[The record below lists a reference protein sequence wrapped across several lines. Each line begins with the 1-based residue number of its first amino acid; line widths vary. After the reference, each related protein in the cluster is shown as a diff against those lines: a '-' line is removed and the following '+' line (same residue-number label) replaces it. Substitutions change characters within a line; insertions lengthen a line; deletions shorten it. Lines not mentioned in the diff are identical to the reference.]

1 MLPGPALRILGA
13 VQEPSHTPHAP
24 PAPQEVV
31 MSVSEAPQPAVLGEF
46 RYRRPGGRIGDIVV
60 DLGFCS
66 RDLVEECV
74 EQAIAAGEQLGRVLV
89 MRRAITPDQLAV
101 AIAHRFGLDHKTLS
115 EIDVDFNAA
124 ALLPGAEARR
134 LGVVPY
140 ALSDGGQVL
149 MVAIANPDNFPAL
162 DDVSMFTNRRLRPV
176 VVSEIDLDVLLRR
189 ISVLDEEGIVEEEE
203 DEEIIVRESAD
214 DAPTI
219 RLVRS
224 IIAQAVDRGAS
235 DIHFDPLDDGTLVV
249 RYRIDGVMSEAA
261 RVPRSQSGA
270 IISRI
275 KIMGDLDISER
286 RLPQDGRIGF
296 DLEHRHVDIRVA
308 VMPLVKGESA
318 VLRILDSSHA
328 ALTLDELGMSP
339 RDLGRLEGPLG
350 LSHGGILATGPT
362 GAGKTTTLYAIIDL
376 VRTPE
381 KTLMTIEDPVEYRLD
396 GVNQIQVSERVGL
409 SYGTG
414 LRAILRADPDV
425 IMVGEMRD
433 RESAH
438 MAIDAALTG
447 HLVLSTLHTND
458 APSAP
463 LRLIDMGM
471 EPYLVAAA
479 INCVIAQRL
488 ARKLCESCRRPMAV
502 PGEHV
507 DQPGIASVE
516 IFEATG
522 CPRCRGTGYDGRIGI
537 YEIMGI
543 TDEIRHLIVTRAPAH
558 EVRQVAVAQGMTL
571 LRSDGMAKVRSGR
584 TTLAEIG
591 RVLG

>member
-1 MLPGPALRILGA
+1 M
-13 VQEPSHTPHAP
+13 STPDP
-24 PAPQEVV
+24 VT
-31 MSVSEAPQPAVLGEF
+31 AVLGEF

-66 RDLVEECV
+66 RELVEECV
-74 EQAIAAGEQLGRVLV
+74 DFAINSGEQLGRVLV
-89 MRRAITPDQLAV
+89 ARRAVTPDQLAV
-101 AIAHRFGLDHKTLS
+101 AIAKRFGVEHRSLA
-115 EIDVDFNAA
+115 EIQVDPGAV
-124 ALLPGAEARR
+124 ALLPIAEARR
-134 LGVVPY
+134 LGVVPI
-140 ALSDGGQVL
+140 AFLEEGEGL
-149 MVAIANPDNFPAL
+149 LIAMANPDNFLAL
-162 DDVSMFTNRRLRPV
+162 DDVSMFTNRRITPI
-176 VVSEIDLDVLLRR
+176 VVSELDLDVLMRR
-189 ISVLDEEGIVEEEE
+189 ITVLDDESLE
-203 DEEIIVRESAD
+203 DDGQIEEIVVRESAE

-235 DIHFDPLDDGTLVV
+235 DVHFDPFDDGSLAV
-249 RYRIDGVMSEAA
+249 RYRIDGVMSDAA
-261 RVPRSQSGA
+261 RVPRSQAGA
-270 IISRI
+270 VVSRI
-275 KIMGDLDISER
+275 KIMGELDISER

-318 VLRILDSSHA
+318 VLRILDSSQA
-328 ALTLDELGMSP
+328 ALTLDQLGMSAH
-339 RDLGRLEGPLG
+339 DMQRLEQPLRQ
-350 LSHGGILATGPT
+350 SHGGILATGPT

-409 SYGTG
+409 SFGAG

-458 APSAP
+458 APGAP
-463 LRLIDMGM
+463 LRLVDMGM
-471 EPYLVAAA
+471 EPYLVASA

-488 ARKLCESCRRPMAV
+488 ARKLCQSCRKPMTV

-507 DQPGIASVE
+507 DLPEVAEFQVYDAD
-516 IFEATG
+516 G
-522 CPRCRGTGYDGRIGI
+522 CPRCRQTGYDGRIGV
-537 YEIMGI
+537 YEIMEI
-543 TDEIRHLIVTRAPAH
+543 TDNIRQMIVTRAATH
-558 EVRQVAVAQGMTL
+558 DVRRVAIEEGMTV
-571 LRSDGMAKVRSGR
+571 LREDGMDKVRNGL
-584 TTLAEIG
+584 TTLAEMG